1 LRIPELSNIFLI
13 PQPGGI
19 MASLQEIVGGN
30 IRGQRQILGLSQ
42 QALADRAGLSR
53 RMVTLIEGGDG
64 NASLATLDRLAAA
77 LNLTFARLTQAED
90 CSAQSKPMD
99 LWQGK
104 DKRSKARLLE
114 SCPARQEVELWSW
127 SLAPGERYDAE
138 PDPAGMHEMLT
149 VISGT
154 LDLVV
159 VGKTQRLTSGQS
171 ASFPSNQPY
180 AYVNSGTTLL
190 RFIKNVVR

>member
-1 LRIPELSNIFLI
+1 
-13 PQPGGI
+13 
-19 MASLQEIVGGN
+19 MN
-30 IRGQRQILGLSQ
+30 IRQRRQELGFSQ
-42 QALADRAGLSR
+42 QALADRAELSR
-53 RMVTLIEGGDG
+53 RMLTLIEAGDG

-77 LNLTFARLTQAED
+77 LNLTFARLTQADDTGEPD
-90 CSAQSKPMD
+90 KPVD

-138 PDPAGMHEMLT
+138 PDPAGMHELVT

-154 LDLVV
+154 LDLIVA
-159 VGKTQRLTSGQS
+159 GKTQRLARGQS
-171 ASFPSNQPY
+171 TGFASSQPY
-180 AYVNSGTTLL
+180 AYANPGKTLL

>member
-1 LRIPELSNIFLI
+1 
-13 PQPGGI
+13 
-19 MASLQEIVGGN
+19 MASLQVIVGSN
-30 IRGQRQILGLSQ
+30 IRGQRQNLGLSQ

-53 RMVTLIEGGDG
+53 RMVTLIEAGDG
-64 NASLATLDRLAAA
+64 NASLATLDRLAEA
-77 LNLTFARLTQAED
+77 LNLTFARLTQASD
-90 CSAQSKPMD
+90 ASDRHKPAD

-138 PDPAGMHEMLT
+138 PDPAGMRELVT

-154 LDLVV
+154 LDLIIAD
-159 VGKTQRLTSGQS
+159 GTNRLKAGQS
-171 ASFPSNQPY
+171 ASFASDQPY
-180 AYVNSGTTLL
+180 AYVNAGKSML

>member
-1 LRIPELSNIFLI
+1 
-13 PQPGGI
+13 
-19 MASLQEIVGGN
+19 MANLQEIVGGN
-30 IRGQRQILGLSQ
+30 IRGQRQNLGLSQ

-53 RMVTLIEGGDG
+53 RMITLIEAGDG

-77 LNLTFARLTQAED
+77 LDLSFARLTQAYDPGE
-90 CSAQSKPMD
+90 ANKPVD

-104 DKRSKARLLE
+104 DKRSKVRLLE

-138 PDPAGMHEMLT
+138 PDPAGMHELVM

-154 LDLVV
+154 LDLILA
-159 VGKTQRLTSGQS
+159 GKSQRLTAGQS
-171 ASFPSNQPY
+171 ASFASSQPY
-180 AYVNSGTTLL
+180 AYANPGNTLL